1 MDVTIL
7 DLQMANS
14 KANHLV
20 DIPNLFFWLLIG
32 MGQVPL
38 VSTKIVLLR
47 QKACN
52 VETISIPLEMTQ
64 HARQPPHIAH
74 SQRAEHNKNRISL

>member
-1 MDVTIL
+1 
-7 DLQMANS
+7 
-14 KANHLV
+14 
-20 DIPNLFFWLLIG
+20 

-38 VSTKIVLLR
+38 VSAKIVLLR
-47 QKACN
+47 QNACN
-52 VETISIPLEMTQ
+52 VETISIPLEMMQ